1 MNVNQIPP
9 FLASD
14 PLPPIRTP
22 HSTPIL
28 QILPT
33 DNSSNSSSISPTAGL
48 LSQLDQ
54 LPPAQFSKVT
64 SSIAAQLETAA
75 PQLAAE
81 FKNASQSGKVPSA
94 KTLHAH
100 SHHHALLAETFA
112 NAMSATNSLAG
123 DFNIVGADRSRWSRL
138 QTSNLQ

>member
-22 HSTPIL
+22 HSTPVL
-28 QILPT
+28 QILPP
-33 DNSSNSSSISPTAGL
+33 DNSSGISPTAGL

-64 SSIAAQLETAA
+64 SSIATQLEAAA

-81 FKNASQSGKVPSA
+81 FKNAAQTGKIPSA

-100 SHHHALLAETFA
+100 SNHHALLAETFA
-112 NAMSATNSLAG
+112 NAMSATNSL
-123 DFNIVGADRSRWSRL
+123 RR
-138 QTSNLQ
+138 